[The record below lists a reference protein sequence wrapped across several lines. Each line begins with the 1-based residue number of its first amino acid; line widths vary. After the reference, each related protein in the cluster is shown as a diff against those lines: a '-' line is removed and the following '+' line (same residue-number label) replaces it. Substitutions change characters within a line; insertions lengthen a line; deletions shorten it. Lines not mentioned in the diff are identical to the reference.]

1 MLKIAEKYANKVIRL
16 MKPYLKYLEN
26 PFVMGSVILFL
37 VLYGALA
44 KPELP
49 DFMKNLMK
57 NDIFRVFYIFLIAYT
72 GDKNLMVSIVVA
84 FVFMVL
90 FGLLS
95 EIEVQETFENTDLAE
110 NLQTELDKLLD
121 ELDTVTKGSEEIV
134 EQEQPESEGE

>member
-72 GDKNLMVSIVVA
+72 GDKNLMVSIIVA

-134 EQEQPESEGE
+134 EKEQPESEGE